1 MNKNALR
8 TIALSL
14 ALATGG
20 AGVLQ
25 AAHAQAAGDNTTQAE
40 QKPAPER
47 HRGPMGHHGA
57 KGHHFF
63 RGGMEQSPLAML
75 GHLKSRL
82 NLTDSQQKLWDAA
95 QSASREAGQAMRAQ
109 REEGIKALRTQVAA
123 GPLDLRA
130 LSARHDAE
138 RAAVK
143 PKLDAARDA
152 WLAAYDSL
160 DGKQKQVV
168 TDAVKQRL
176 ERGDRMRE
184 HRRQDAPS
192 KS

>member
-1 MNKNALR
+1 MTKNALR

-25 AAHAQAAGDNTTQAE
+25 AAHAQAATDNTTQAE
-40 QKPAPER
+40 QKAGPEH
-47 HRGPMGHHGA
+47 HRGHMGRHGPMKHRFH
-57 KGHHFF
+57 
-63 RGGMEQSPLAML
+63 GMEQSPLAML

-82 NLTDSQQKLWDAA
+82 NLTESQQKLWDAA
-95 QSASREAGQAMRAQ
+95 QTASRDAGQAMRAQ
-109 REEGIKALRTQVAA
+109 RAEGLKDLRTQVAA

-130 LSARHDAE
+130 LSSRNEAE
-138 RAAVK
+138 RAAAK
-143 PKLDAARDA
+143 PKFDAARDA

-168 TDAVKQRL
+168 TDAVKKRL

-184 HRRQDAPS
+184 HHRSAAPA